1 MAMEGPEPVDLEA
14 QRAELDAVLHSEHF
28 TRAPTLAHLLSYLCE
43 KLFAGEARQIKEYS
57 VGVEV
62 FHRGASFDQDSDSI
76 VRVEAN
82 RLRKRLAE
90 YYAGEG
96 ASHRLHIAIPL
107 GQYVPQFNSA
117 DSLRTASRPVE
128 SSSAAQPGMRN
139 SGFSVPAAGL
149 GGLSPRSRFSLLVSV
164 APC

>member
-1 MAMEGPEPVDLEA
+1 MEMMATQSPEPIDLEA
-14 QRAELDAVLHSEHF
+14 QRAEVEAVLHSEYF
-28 TRAPTLAHLLSYLCE
+28 VRAPTLAHFLSYLCE
-43 KLFAGEARQIKEYS
+43 KLFAGEAYQIKEYS

-62 FHRGASFDQDSDSI
+62 FHRRPSFDQDSDSI

-117 DSLRTASRPVE
+117 DLRGLKRP
-128 SSSAAQPGMRN
+128 
-139 SGFSVPAAGL
+139 
-149 GGLSPRSRFSLLVSV
+149 
-164 APC
+164 